1 MPTVRFCSKCGGSL
15 IDGDERCRLCRTAVA
30 EMPVLQATSAAPASD
45 GSPFVSMWLSP
56 RDTFRSILQRDPT
69 YLVIP
74 LAAVGGIFQALARAS
89 DRGAGDL
96 LSLPIILAL
105 TIPLGAIG
113 GLIGLYFGGA
123 LLHFTGKWLGG
134 TGTPQDIRA
143 SIAWG
148 TIPAL
153 WGGLLWIPIILL
165 TGRAVFMSD
174 LENSGASAMML
185 LIAGGCLLVQ
195 AGAYFWSIFTG
206 LHSLGEAQ
214 GFSAWKAL
222 GNGLLAGLV
231 IIVPVVVIGVGL
243 AVLLPMVLS
252 A

>member
-1 MPTVRFCSKCGGSL
+1 M
-15 IDGDERCRLCRTAVA
+15 AV
-30 EMPVLQATSAAPASD
+30 VQASPSASSTD
-45 GSPFVSMWLSP
+45 GSPFVGMWLSP
-56 RDTFRSILQRDPT
+56 RDTVRSILQRDPT

-74 LAAVGGIFQALARAS
+74 LAAIGGVFQALARAS
-89 DRGAGDL
+89 DRSAGDL

-105 TIPLGAIG
+105 VIPLGAIG

-123 LLHFTGKWLGG
+123 MLHFTGKWIGG

-165 TGRAVFMSD
+165 TGRAAFVSD
-174 LENSGASAMML
+174 MENSGASAMML

-195 AGAYFWSIFTG
+195 AGAYFWSVFTG

-222 GNGLLAGLV
+222 GNGMLAGLV
-231 IIVPVVVIGVGL
+231 IIVPIVVIGVGL
-243 AVLLPMVLS
+243 AVVLPMVLS